1 MLFIYSWHLTVD
13 NTEALVSLIRQLNVR
28 WNLINVIC
36 YFRFPKRELNF
47 GSVLTKVMY
56 SFLYLASIVHSRFR
70 RFGVRLVEFK
80 ILKGPDFFS
89 NITRFQNAYLDYA
102 YNTLVYKLYCSLL
115 IDTKLLAIFF
125 LLMASL

>member
-1 MLFIYSWHLTVD
+1 M
-13 NTEALVSLIRQLNVR
+13 A
-28 WNLINVIC
+28 
-36 YFRFPKRELNF
+36 
-47 GSVLTKVMY
+47 
-56 SFLYLASIVHSRFR
+56 LYLASIVHSRFR

-89 NITRFQNAYLDYA
+89 NITRFQNAYLDYP

-125 LLMASL
+125 PFNGVSLNSAYFYFLATFCFPGGRKFKRLNVCEMPFKRLQN